1 MVSFLDKL
9 NAFSPD
15 LEMEGQISVY
25 KPKADYNEPD
35 SSFDVMF
42 AVEIFV
48 LIARKYP
55 EK

>member
-1 MVSFLDKL
+1 MKQL
-9 NAFSPD
+9 NT
-15 LEMEGQISVY
+15 G
-25 KPKADYNEPD
+25 PD

-55 EK
+55 EKRMSNK